1 MAFVGTSMASPVTA
15 INEVVDITGEAFQ
28 ENEACQVEKAAPE
41 PEHVVFDPSK
51 HLAFVPPSQV
61 HTMNELGYP
70 NNRGVSP
77 VGVSEPF
84 SLFSVEAVEHMR
96 KEVLTS
102 EVYAK
107 HKYSSEI
114 AECQLRG
121 YAAEC
126 APFVYDA
133 WKNPETLAIISKV
146 AGVDLVPVM
155 DFELGHVNISGHNE
169 EEKHEA
175 VKEAGVLGKGI
186 AVKPSN
192 DDAIVDWHTDSYPF
206 VCVTMLSDCTN
217 MIGGETALRTG
228 NGDIVKVRGPQ
239 KGSAVILQGR
249 YIEHKALRALGATER
264 ITMVTSFRPR
274 ASSIKDDTV
283 LTTVRPISD
292 LNELYHQFTEYRFE
306 ILGDRLRDV
315 NKLMRDQKRAR
326 RTFDTRAAKLFIR
339 EQIDFLEHM
348 NKEIV
353 DDEKVIK
360 GVIDDS
366 HLVSEDLKL
375 ERSRKRA
382 LADVE

>member
-1 MAFVGTSMASPVTA
+1 MAHVRSSMASPVCETVE
-15 INEVVDITGEAFQ
+15 IDGK
-28 ENEACQVEKAAPE
+28 EACQIEKVTPE
-41 PEHVVFDPSK
+41 PNNVVFDPSK
-51 HLAFVPPSQV
+51 HLAFVPPSKV
-61 HTMNELGYP
+61 HTMEDLGYP
-70 NNRGVSP
+70 NSRGVSS

-84 SLFSVEAVEHMR
+84 PLFSAEAVEQMR
-96 KEVLTS
+96 KEVLTD

-114 AECQLRG
+114 AKCQLRG

-146 AGVDLVPVM
+146 AGVELVPVM
-155 DFELGHVNISGHNE
+155 DFELGHVNISVQSE

-175 VKEAGVLGKGI
+175 LKKAGALGKGI
-186 AVKPSN
+186 DIKPRD

-206 VCVTMLSDCTN
+206 VCVTMLSDCTD

-228 NGDIVKVRGPQ
+228 NGEIVKVRGPQ

-249 YIEHKALRALGATER
+249 YIEHKALRALGTTER

-274 ASSIKDDTV
+274 ASSVKDDTV

-292 LNELYHQFTEYRFE
+292 LSELYHQFAEYRFE
-306 ILGDRLRDV
+306 ILGERLRDA
-315 NKLMRDQKRAR
+315 NRLMRDQKRAR
-326 RTFDTRAAKLFIR
+326 RTFDTRAAKTFIQ
-339 EQIDFLEHM
+339 EQIQFLIHM
-348 NKEIV
+348 NNEIV
-353 DDEKVIK
+353 EYDKVIK
-360 GVIDDS
+360 GRLDDS

-382 LADVE
+382 LAEVE